1 MKPSEKIPLFKV
13 FMADTAAPE
22 VSKVL
27 NSGFIGQG
35 PKVDQFEHQLQNY
48 FGHKHIQTLNAGT
61 SALHMA
67 LHLLKKPKPHWN
79 EDVFQGVAWVSHNW
93 PGLEDGDE
101 VLCTAMTCT
110 ASNWPVLANNLKI
123 KWVDIDP
130 KTLNMDL
137 DDLKRKITKKTKV
150 IMGVHW
156 GGYPLD
162 LDKLRKIRTSF
173 RSEFG
178 WAPAVIEDG
187 AHSFGSKYKGEFIGT
202 SDNLTMFSLQAI
214 KHITSIDGGLLFS
227 PHQELHDR
235 GKLIRW
241 YGIDR
246 DSDRKDFRCEDD
258 IEEWGYKFHMNDVCA
273 TVGMENFK
281 HLDDIIS
288 KHKENAAYYDS
299 ELENIDGVTLLERKK
314 GFDSAFWIYT
324 MLVDDRDGFYKYMD
338 ECNIAVSQVHERND
352 KHTCVEEFKT
362 ELPNLDKTIG
372 KVVNIPVGWWVTQ
385 EQREYIVD
393 CIRKGW

>member
-22 VSKVL
+22 VTKVL

-35 PKVDQFEHQLQNY
+35 PKVDQFEQQLQDY
-48 FGHKHIQTLNAGT
+48 FNHKHIQTLNAGT

-137 DDLKRKITKKTKV
+137 DDLERKITKKTKV

-162 LDKLRKIRTSF
+162 LDRLRKIR
-173 RSEFG
+173 
-178 WAPAVIEDG
+178 
-187 AHSFGSKYKGEFIGT
+187 
-202 SDNLTMFSLQAI
+202 
-214 KHITSIDGGLLFS
+214 
-227 PHQELHDR
+227 
-235 GKLIRW
+235 
-241 YGIDR
+241 
-246 DSDRKDFRCEDD
+246 
-258 IEEWGYKFHMNDVCA
+258 
-273 TVGMENFK
+273 
-281 HLDDIIS
+281 
-288 KHKENAAYYDS
+288 
-299 ELENIDGVTLLERKK
+299 
-314 GFDSAFWIYT
+314 YT
-324 MLVDDRDGFYKYMD
+324 
-338 ECNIAVSQVHERND
+338 
-352 KHTCVEEFKT
+352 
-362 ELPNLDKTIG
+362 
-372 KVVNIPVGWWVTQ
+372 
-385 EQREYIVD
+385 
-393 CIRKGW
+393 

>member
-1 MKPSEKIPLFKV
+1 MNKIPLFKV

-22 VSKVL
+22 VTKVL

-35 PKVDQFEHQLQNY
+35 PKVDEFELNLKNYFEHPY
-48 FGHKHIQTLNAGT
+48 IQTVNAGT
-61 SALHMA
+61 SALHLA

-79 EDVFQGVAWVSHNW
+79 EDVFQGVAWVNHNW
-93 PGLEDGDE
+93 PGLEEGDE

-110 ASNWPVLANNLKI
+110 ASNWPVLANGLKI

-130 KTLNMDL
+130 ETLNIDL
-137 DDLKRKITKKTKV
+137 NDLESKITEKTKV

-162 LDKLRKIRTSF
+162 LDKIRDI
-173 RSEFG
+173 RSRARVKYG
-178 WAPAVIEDG
+178 YAPVLIEDG
-187 AHSFGSKYKGEFIGT
+187 AHSFGSKYKNKLIG
-202 SDNLTMFSLQAI
+202 SHGNLTMFSLQAI

-227 PHQELHDR
+227 PHKELHDR

-246 DSDRKDFRCEDD
+246 DSDRKDFRCEAD

-273 TVGMENFK
+273 TVGIENFK
-281 HLDDIIS
+281 HLDDIIT
-288 KHKENAAYYDS
+288 KHKDNAAYYDKH
-299 ELENIDGVTLLERKK
+299 LQNIDGITLLKREE

-324 MLVDDRDGFYKYMD
+324 MLVDDRDKFYKYMD

-352 KHTCVEEFKT
+352 KHTCVKEFSDK
-362 ELPNLDKTIG
+362 LPNLDKTIG
-372 KVVNIPVGWWVTQ
+372 KVVNIPVGWWVTNKD
-385 EQREYIVD
+385 REYIVN
-393 CIRKGW
+393 CIKKWN

>member
-1 MKPSEKIPLFKV
+1 MIPLFKV
-13 FMADTAAPE
+13 FMAPTAKEKVGE
-22 VSKVL
+22 VL
-27 NSGFIGQG
+27 DSGFIGQG
-35 PKVDQFEHQLQNY
+35 PKVEEFEENLKKWFDN
-48 FGHKHIQTLNAGT
+48 KNVQTLNAGT

-79 EDVFQGVAWVSHNW
+79 EDVFQGVAYVEHNW
-93 PGLEDGDE
+93 PGLQPGDE

-110 ASNWPVLANNLKI
+110 ASNWPVLANGLKI

-137 DDLKRKITKKTKV
+137 DDLKNKITKKTKV

-156 GGYPLD
+156 GGYPID

-187 AHSFGSKYKGEFIGT
+187 AHSFGSEYKGKKIGNHG
-202 SDNLTMFSLQAI
+202 NLTMFSLQAI
-214 KHITSIDGGLLFS
+214 KHITSIDGGILIS
-227 PHQELHDR
+227 PHNDLHDR
-235 GKLIRW
+235 GKLISW

-246 DSDRKDFRCEDD
+246 DGDRKDFRCEAD
-258 IEEWGYKFHMNDVCA
+258 IPEWGFKFHMNDVCA
-273 TVGMENFK
+273 TVGNENLN
-281 HLDDIIS
+281 HANTIIS
-288 KHKENAAYYDS
+288 QHRENAAYYD
-299 ELENIDGVTLLERKK
+299 LRLQNIPGVTLLDRQK
-314 GFDSAFWIYT
+314 GFDSAFWIYSL
-324 MLVDDRDGFYKYMD
+324 LVDDREGFYEYMD
-338 ECNIAVSQVHERND
+338 ECGISVSQVHERND

-372 KVVNIPVGWWVTQ
+372 KIVNIPVGWWVTN
-385 EQREYIVD
+385 EQREHIVE

>member
-1 MKPSEKIPLFKV
+1 MIPSEKIPLFKV

-22 VSKVL
+22 VTKVL

-35 PKVDQFEHQLQNY
+35 PKVDQFEQQLQDY
-48 FGHKHIQTLNAGT
+48 FNHKHIQTLNAGT

-67 LHLLKKPKPHWN
+67 LHLLKKPKPHWD

-137 DDLKRKITKKTKV
+137 DDLERKITKKTKV

-173 RSEFG
+173 RGEFG

-187 AHSFGSKYKGEFIGT
+187 AHSFGSKYKGKFIGT
-202 SDNLTMFSLQAI
+202 GDNLTMFSLQAI
-214 KHITSIDGGLLFS
+214 KHVTSIDGGLLFS

-246 DSDRKDFRCEDD
+246 DGDRKDFRCEAD
-258 IEEWGYKFHMNDVCA
+258 IPEWGYKFHMNDVCA
-273 TVGMENFK
+273 TVGIENFK
-281 HLDDIIS
+281 HLDSIIS
-288 KHKENAAYYDS
+288 KHKENAAYYD
-299 ELENIDGVTLLERKK
+299 LRLKNVPGVTLLERKK
-314 GFDSAFWIYT
+314 GFESAFWIYT

-352 KHTCVEEFKT
+352 KHTCVEEFRT

-372 KVVNIPVGWWVTQ
+372 KVVNIPVGWWITP
-385 EQREYIVD
+385 EQREYIVE

>member
-1 MKPSEKIPLFKV
+1 M
-13 FMADTAAPE
+13 
-22 VSKVL
+22 
-27 NSGFIGQG
+27 
-35 PKVDQFEHQLQNY
+35 
-48 FGHKHIQTLNAGT
+48 

-137 DDLKRKITKKTKV
+137 DDLERKITKKTKV

-173 RSEFG
+173 RGEFG

-187 AHSFGSKYKGEFIGT
+187 AHSFGSKYKGKFITIVMYKG
-202 SDNLTMFSLQAI
+202 NEKLTN
-214 KHITSIDGGLLFS
+214 
-227 PHQELHDR
+227 
-235 GKLIRW
+235 KL
-241 YGIDR
+241 
-246 DSDRKDFRCEDD
+246 
-258 IEEWGYKFHMNDVCA
+258 
-273 TVGMENFK
+273 
-281 HLDDIIS
+281 
-288 KHKENAAYYDS
+288 
-299 ELENIDGVTLLERKK
+299 NI
-314 GFDSAFWIYT
+314 F
-324 MLVDDRDGFYKYMD
+324 
-338 ECNIAVSQVHERND
+338 
-352 KHTCVEEFKT
+352 CV
-362 ELPNLDKTIG
+362 
-372 KVVNIPVGWWVTQ
+372 
-385 EQREYIVD
+385 
-393 CIRKGW
+393 